1 MRVRAL
7 WLIVATISFCSHAG
21 AQQRSPAPD
30 PSPPAYYPPPY
41 PYPPYPYPPPAYQRR
56 PMPDELPYREGAP
69 IPVGYHR
76 EERPRTGLIT
86 AGWIVTAI
94 PYGVGLVA
102 AAGSEFRNQS
112 GWLAVPYAG
121 PWLTIGRRDYSC
133 DDSAEESDANEGLK
147 CFGDVFLVM
156 GLVFDGL
163 VQAAGG
169 TMLLIGH
176 TSPKTLLVRDEATL
190 RVRPMHVGS
199 GHGLGIDGSF

>member
-7 WLIVATISFCSHAG
+7 WLIIATISFCTHAG
-21 AQQRSPAPD
+21 AQQHSPAPY

-41 PYPPYPYPPPAYQRR
+41 PYPPAAYPPPGYHR
-56 PMPDELPYREGAP
+56 PPPPDELPYREGAP
-69 IPVGYHR
+69 IPAGYHR
-76 EERPRTGLIT
+76 EERLRTGLVT

-94 PYGVGLVA
+94 PYGIGLIA
-102 AAGSEFRNQS
+102 AAGSDFRNQS

-133 DDSAEESDANEGLK
+133 DDSDDEDAGLK

-169 TMLLIGH
+169 TMLLIGY
-176 TSPKTLLVRDEATL
+176 TSPKTLLVRDDAKL
-190 RVRPMHVGS
+190 HLRPMRIGS